1 MRCLVLAAFLLA
13 TPATASAQD
22 ARATLNRALGA
33 VLQADGPAARR
44 LLDSLAPDGLSAGQS
59 DMRACILQRLDPT
72 SPPIEREAGAP
83 FAMKA
88 LDAYRLYWRD
98 AVQGPEAR
106 AAAEQ
111 ALTLR
116 LAELLARPDLTD
128 AAVVGAQVVDRIRSE
143 GFHVLGNGRTG
154 LLLDIFIWSKQ
165 QTRDITVALPEGA
178 HATRV
183 FLMDDFQSEG
193 WSDWLSCGRTG
204 TGGWA
209 KPEGLYAIASAYP
222 SLENETFAVNFL
234 AHETQ
239 HFADN
244 AAWPGLPGHELE
256 YRAKLTEL
264 ALAQT
269 TLNTTLDAF
278 AANQGDNPA
287 DAHSHANKRV
297 LGAMRTKLG
306 LAPDADLKAASAEAL
321 REAAR
326 QELFADTARRRAAA
340 GTSAPAA

>member
-1 MRCLVLAAFLLA
+1 MRLPVLIALLLAASA
-13 TPATASAQD
+13 PASAQE
-22 ARATLNRALGA
+22 ARATLSQALGA
-33 VLQADGPAARR
+33 VLQADGPTARR
-44 LLDSLAPDGLSAGQS
+44 LLESLQTEGLTPGQS
-59 DMRACILQRLDPT
+59 DLRACILQRIDPL

-83 FAMKA
+83 FTLRA

-98 AVQGPEAR
+98 AVQGPDAR
-106 AAAEQ
+106 EAAEES
-111 ALTLR
+111 LRVR
-116 LAELLARPDLTD
+116 LAALLGRPDQTD
-128 AAVVGAQVVDRIRSE
+128 AAAVGAQVVERIRAE

-165 QTRDITVALPEGA
+165 QTRDVTVALPEGA
-178 HATRV
+178 HAARV
-183 FLMDDFQSEG
+183 FLMDEFQSEG

-209 KPEGLYAIASAYP
+209 KPEGLYAIVSAYP
-222 SLENETFAVNFL
+222 SLENENFAVNFL

-244 AAWPGLPGHELE
+244 AAWPGLPGYALE

-264 ALAQT
+264 AMART

-278 AANQGDNPA
+278 ASNQSDNEA
-287 DAHSHANKRV
+287 DAHSHANRRV
-297 LGAMRTKLG
+297 LAALRERLN
-306 LAPDADLKAASAEAL
+306 LSPEADLKAAPAETL

-326 QELFADTARRRAAA
+326 QELFADSARRRAAA
-340 GTSAPAA
+340 SAATSN